1 MSGLEKFDATQ
12 FTILNWTMWALAFII
27 TALRLI
33 VRFVQMKRLLWDD
46 LFAIIGLLC
55 HTGVAALNQAAREST
70 YLLIALEDG
79 KDPGPRYDTRDK
91 IVDAA
96 IHHKYML
103 FFVVMVFYMTLWS
116 VKVSLLLM
124 YRRLFTGLNGYM
136 KWWWIVMWFTI
147 ISFTASFL
155 SNVLSCV
162 PLNRRFDL
170 EPKSPC
176 TAANGVNS
184 TLIASTMDIASD
196 VFIAL
201 LPIRLLIGLRIP
213 TRQKV
218 GIGAVFSLGAVVICC
233 AIIRLVELVE
243 SIGPGNSTRYVSLLL
258 WTILETTVAVVVG
271 SLPTLRTLISSG
283 SRNYSSGSVV
293 DNSRKMHVNS
303 TSISHNGGRHIR
315 LYDVKTDGVCNEV
328 RGGYESDE
336 ALRNVT
342 NCPNGG
348 ITKTQEISVS
358 SHDAN
363 RDDVISLESFSRR

>member
-1 MSGLEKFDATQ
+1 MSGLENFDATQ
-12 FTILNWTMWALAFII
+12 FT
-27 TALRLI
+27 
-33 VRFVQMKRLLWDD
+33 VR
-46 LFAIIGLLC
+46 LLC

-91 IVDAA
+91 IVDAT

-184 TLIASTMDIASD
+184 TLIASTMDVASD

-342 NCPNGG
+342 NCTNGG

-363 RDDVISLESFSRR
+363 RDEVISLESFSRR